1 MIHLGDIT
9 QINGYDAPVVDV
21 VIGGSPCMATG
32 QANAE
37 IMRGGV
43 RH

>member
-1 MIHLGDIT
+1 MEL
-9 QINGYDAPVVDV
+9 V
-21 VIGGSPCMATG
+21 MATG

-43 RH
+43 SYSELWTRAAHSAEFG